1 MFNFGNYSSYS
12 DYIKPGSFG
21 WKYTDEH
28 KGENHPCYT
37 IGKTAEGSVVLN
49 MHNSN
54 GDISSTLKMSQE
66 ALGELIKNL
75 QAHQL

>member
-1 MFNFGNYSSYS
+1 MFSFGNFSSYA

-21 WKYTDEH
+21 WRYTDEH
-28 KGENHPCYT
+28 KGEKHPCYT
-37 IGKTAEGSVVLN
+37 IGKTAEGDVVLN

-66 ALGELIKNL
+66 ALGEFIKNL
-75 QAHQL
+75 QTYKI